1 MEKTLVI
8 IKHDAVSRGLMGR
21 IISRFE
27 IVGLKMVAFEFI
39 QSTQDMGHGH
49 YPTTNEWFQK
59 VGERT
64 LNDYVAKGIN
74 PKEELGTDDPLE
86 IGKLV
91 KQWNVEYLTHGP
103 VLAIVFEGP
112 DAVTL
117 VRKLVGNTI
126 PSKAD
131 PGTIRGDFGMDS
143 IEMAN
148 KQKRPL
154 YNLIHASGEIT
165 EAEAEIS
172 LWFGNQ
178 EVYDYKLHSNS
189 MTGVYGKLGS

>member
-8 IKHDAVSRGLMGR
+8 IKHDAVSRGLMGQ

-27 IVGLKMVAFEFI
+27 RVGLKMVALEFI
-39 QSTQDMGHGH
+39 QSTLDMGHGH
-49 YPTTNEWFQK
+49 YPTTKEWFQK

-64 LNDYVAKGIN
+64 LNDYIAKGID
-74 PKEELGTDDPLE
+74 PKKQLGTDDALE

-91 KQWNVEYLTHGP
+91 KEWNVEYLTHGP

-112 DAVTL
+112 DAVAL

-131 PGTIRGDFGMDS
+131 PGTIRGDLGMDS

-154 YNLIHASGEIT
+154 YNLIHASGEIA

-178 EVYDYKLHSNS
+178 EVFDYKLHSNS